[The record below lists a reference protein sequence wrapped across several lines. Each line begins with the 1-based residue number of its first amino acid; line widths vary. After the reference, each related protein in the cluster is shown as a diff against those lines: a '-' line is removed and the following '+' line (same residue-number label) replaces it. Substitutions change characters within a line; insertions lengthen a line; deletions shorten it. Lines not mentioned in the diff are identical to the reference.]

1 MSLRVCIDPGHGH
14 SNSRWGVFDPG
25 AVSAGVRE
33 ADIVL
38 SVGHLL
44 RDECARRGWP
54 SMMTRESNEQAS
66 QLRYRVSSA
75 RAFDADVIVS
85 IHCNAAATAQAHG
98 TETLYLAS
106 QWVAAAVQRRLVAAL
121 GLRDRGVKQRDDLAI
136 LRYERPAILVE
147 LGFITNPTERAMLLD
162 PAVQR
167 SAAVAIADGLAETIR
182 P

>member
-1 MSLRVCIDPGHGH
+1 MRVAIDPGHGMA
-14 SNSRWGVFDPG
+14 NTTWGVFDPG

-38 SVGHLL
+38 DVARML

-54 SMMTRESNEQAS
+54 AMLTRDSNEMPS
-66 QLRYRVSSA
+66 QLRYRVGRA
-75 RAFDADVIVS
+75 RTFDADCLVS
-85 IHCNAAATAQAHG
+85 IHCNAHTTAQAHG

-106 QWVAAAVQRRLVAAL
+106 QWVAQAVQRRLVAAL
-121 GLRDRGVKQRDDLAI
+121 GLRDRGVKQRADLAI
-136 LRYERPAILVE
+136 LRYERPAVLVE
-147 LGFITNPTERAMLLD
+147 LGFITHPTERRMLLD

-167 SAAVAIADGLAETIR
+167 SAAAAIADGLAETIR